1 MTEKT
6 HANQGLPEF
15 HLHGPDHDMSRRS
28 VVRRARF
35 VSLVVIAILA
45 IGFVL
50 VLMERHGDAK
60 ALDARVTEET
70 KLHVTVVRPNT
81 RGVNSKLTLPSTVM
95 GQNEAQVYARTPGY
109 VKQWTKDIGQPVKA
123 GEVLAILDT
132 PEINQQV
139 AEATANFNLAKTAF
153 DRWSE
158 MRRDDAVS
166 QQELDE
172 KTGAYRQ
179 TQAALQRLRDQQAF
193 GRVLA
198 PFDGIVTKRNVNI
211 GDLVN
216 AGNSGG
222 PQALFSVAQ
231 VNKLHMYVF
240 VPQDQA
246 ALVQVGDDVSIIRKE
261 APGKPLPGKVLRTAG
276 AIDTSS
282 RTLQVEIEVPNQDHG
297 LMPGAYVE
305 VAMSIKSDARMTV
318 PNNTLLFSGAGAQV
332 AVVGADN
339 KVALQTVTLGTDFGL
354 RVEIKNGLRPTDNL
368 IINPPDSLTSGRV
381 VTIQKTETAKA
392 GPEKGGNDKGGND
405 KGGNDKGGA
414 DKGTANG
421 DDKSGAPGANQDG
434 AGKGTPDAAGKTA
447 PNGAA
452 KTATPPPADAS

>member
-15 HLHGPDHDMSRRS
+15 HLHGPEHDMSRRS
-28 VVRRARF
+28 VVRRARVVALAVVAVLAVGF
-35 VSLVVIAILA
+35 ILVMV
-45 IGFVL
+45 
-50 VLMERHGDAK
+50 ERHGDAK
-60 ALDARVTEET
+60 ALDARVGEET
-70 KLHVTVVRPNT
+70 KLHVNVVRPNT
-81 RGVNSKLTLPSTVM
+81 RGVNAKLTLPSTVM

-109 VKQWTKDIGQPVKA
+109 VKQWMKDIGQPVKA
-123 GEVLAILDT
+123 GELLAVIDT

-139 AEATANFNLAKTAF
+139 AEASANYQLAKTAF
-153 DRWSE
+153 DRWSD

-216 AGNSGG
+216 AGNGG
-222 PQALFSVAQ
+222 APQALFSIAQ

-246 ALVQVGDDVSIIRKE
+246 ALVQVGDDVSILRKE
-261 APGKPLPGKVLRTAG
+261 APGKPQPGKVLRTAG
-276 AIDTSS
+276 AIDTGS

-305 VAMSIKSDARMTV
+305 VVLNIKSDARMTV

-332 AVVGADN
+332 AVVGPDN
-339 KVALQTVTLGTDFGL
+339 KVVLQPVTLGTDYGL
-354 RVEIKNGLRPTDNL
+354 RVEVKGGLKATDNL

-392 GPEKGGNDKGGND
+392 AGD
-405 KGGNDKGGA
+405 GA
-414 DKGTANG
+414 R
-421 DDKSGAPGANQDG
+421 SGAPKADQDG
-434 AGKGTPDAAGKTA
+434 AAKGTPDAGGKTD
-447 PNGAA
+447 PNGTAKPAA
-452 KTATPPPADAS
+452 PPADAS

>member
-15 HLHGPDHDMSRRS
+15 HLHGPEHDMSRHS
-28 VVRRARF
+28 VVRRARLI
-35 VSLVVIAILA
+35 SLLVIAALA

-50 VLMERHGDAK
+50 VMVERRGDAK
-60 ALDARVTEET
+60 ALDARVGEET
-70 KLHVTVVRPNT
+70 KLHVNVVRPNT
-81 RGVNSKLTLPSTVM
+81 RGVNAKLTLPSTVM

-109 VKQWTKDIGQPVKA
+109 VKQWMKDIGQPVKT
-123 GEVLAILDT
+123 GELLAIIDT

-139 AEATANFNLAKTAF
+139 AEASANYQLAKTAY
-153 DRWSE
+153 DRWSD

-198 PFDGIVTKRNVNI
+198 PFDGIVTKRNINI

-216 AGNSGG
+216 AGNGG
-222 PQALFSVAQ
+222 APQALFSVAQ

-246 ALVQVGDDVSIIRKE
+246 ALVQVGDDVAIMRKE

-276 AIDTSS
+276 AIDTGS

-305 VAMSIKSDARMTV
+305 VALNIKSDARMTV

-339 KVALQTVTLGTDFGL
+339 KVVLQPVTLGTDYGL
-354 RVEIKNGLRPTDNL
+354 RVEVKSGLKPTDNL

-381 VTIQKTETAKA
+381 VTVQKVETAKG
-392 GPEKGGNDKGGND
+392 GP
-405 KGGNDKGGA
+405 DKGGA
-414 DKGTANG
+414 TKSG
-421 DDKSGAPGANQDG
+421 DDKGGAPKADQDGAAKGAPDG
-434 AGKGTPDAAGKTA
+434 AGKTD

-452 KTATPPPADAS
+452 KSGPPPADAS

>member
-1 MTEKT
+1 V
-6 HANQGLPEF
+6 N
-15 HLHGPDHDMSRRS
+15 
-28 VVRRARF
+28 
-35 VSLVVIAILA
+35 
-45 IGFVL
+45 
-50 VLMERHGDAK
+50 
-60 ALDARVTEET
+60 
-70 KLHVTVVRPNT
+70 VVRPNT
-81 RGVNSKLTLPSTVM
+81 RGVNAKLTLPSTVM

-109 VKQWTKDIGQPVKA
+109 VKQWMKDIGQPVKA
-123 GEVLAILDT
+123 GELLAVIDT

-139 AEATANFNLAKTAF
+139 AEASANYQLAKTAF
-153 DRWSE
+153 DRWSD

-216 AGNSGG
+216 AGNGG
-222 PQALFSVAQ
+222 APQALFSIAQ

-246 ALVQVGDDVSIIRKE
+246 ALVQVGDDVSILRKE
-261 APGKPLPGKVLRTAG
+261 APGKPQPGKVLRTAG
-276 AIDTSS
+276 AIDTGS

-305 VAMSIKSDARMTV
+305 VVLNIKSDARMTV

-332 AVVGADN
+332 AVVGPDN
-339 KVALQTVTLGTDFGL
+339 KVVLQPVTLGTDYGL
-354 RVEIKNGLRPTDNL
+354 RVEVKGGLKATDNL

-392 GPEKGGNDKGGND
+392 AGD
-405 KGGNDKGGA
+405 GA
-414 DKGTANG
+414 R
-421 DDKSGAPGANQDG
+421 SGAPKADQDG
-434 AGKGTPDAAGKTA
+434 AAKGTPDAGGKTD
-447 PNGAA
+447 PNGTAKPAA
-452 KTATPPPADAS
+452 PPADAS

>member
-6 HANQGLPEF
+6 HAHQGLPEF
-15 HLHGPDHDMSRRS
+15 HLHGPGHDMSRRS
-28 VVRRARF
+28 VVRRAR
-35 VSLVVIAILA
+35 VVALLA
-45 IGFVL
+45 VCVLAAGFVM
-50 VLMERHGDAK
+50 VLIERHGDAK
-60 ALDARVTEET
+60 ALETRTTEET
-70 KLHVTVVRPNT
+70 KLHVSVVHPNT
-81 RGVNSKLTLPSTVM
+81 RGVNAKLTLPSTVL

-123 GEVLAILDT
+123 GELLAIIDT

-139 AEATANFNLAKTAF
+139 MEATANYNLAKTAF
-153 DRWSE
+153 DRWTD

-179 TQAALQRLRDQQAF
+179 SQAALQRLRDQQAF
-193 GRVLA
+193 GRVVA

-216 AGNSGG
+216 AGNGG
-222 PQALFSVAQ
+222 APQSLFSIAQ

-246 ALVQVGDDVSIIRKE
+246 ALIQVGDDVSILRRE
-261 APGKPLPGKVLRTAG
+261 APGKPLIGKVLRTAG
-276 AIDTSS
+276 AIDTTS

-305 VAMSIKSDARMTV
+305 VALSIKSDSRMTI

-332 AVVGADN
+332 GVVGEDN
-339 KVALQTVTLGTDFGL
+339 KVRLQPVTLGTDYGL
-354 RVEIKNGLRPTDNL
+354 RVEVKSGLKAGDSI
-368 IINPPDSLTSGRV
+368 IINPPDSLISGRA
-381 VTIQKTETAKA
+381 VTIVKAETAKS
-392 GPEKGGNDKGGND
+392 GKGGD
-405 KGGNDKGGA
+405 DKGGA
-414 DKGTANG
+414 PKAG
-421 DDKSGAPGANQDG
+421 PDG
-434 AGKGTPDAAGKTA
+434 AKGGTPDAAGKTA

-452 KTATPPPADAS
+452 RAPGPSAS